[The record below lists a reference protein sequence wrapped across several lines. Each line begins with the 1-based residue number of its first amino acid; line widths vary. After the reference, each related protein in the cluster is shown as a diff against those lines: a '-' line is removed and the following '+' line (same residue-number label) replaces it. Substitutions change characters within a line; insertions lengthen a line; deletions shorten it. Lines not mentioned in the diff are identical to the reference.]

1 MSAEFRSPCLKTSL
15 LSLLAVAGSMLAGAG
30 AVSAQNYPARSVRVI
45 VPYAA
50 GGPTDVIARVVAQK
64 LSQRWGEQVYV
75 ENAPGAGGN
84 TGIANA
90 ARAKPD
96 GYTILV
102 VSTGFI
108 VNPSMYAKIPYDP
121 IKDFSP
127 ITLVAASPNVISVNP
142 SVPAAGLNELI
153 ALIKANPGKYS
164 FAQPTTG
171 STPHLAGEL
180 MKLKYGLDLVMVPF
194 NGAALA
200 VNSTIGGHTPIAF
213 TALPP
218 AMSNIKD
225 GKLRGIAVLSTTRSP
240 SLPDVPTNIEAGV
253 PDLEGDT
260 LTGIVAPAGTPK
272 DIIARWNG
280 AIVQMIKEPDVLAR
294 LETLGFAPVADTPE
308 EFGERLKAEMAKWGK
323 VVRDANIRAG

>member
-1 MSAEFRSPCLKTSL
+1 MSAEFPSPRLKTSL

-108 VNPSMYAKIPYDP
+108 ADS
-121 IKDFSP
+121 
-127 ITLVAASPNVISVNP
+127 IS
-142 SVPAAGLNELI
+142 
-153 ALIKANPGKYS
+153 
-164 FAQPTTG
+164 
-171 STPHLAGEL
+171 
-180 MKLKYGLDLVMVPF
+180 
-194 NGAALA
+194 
-200 VNSTIGGHTPIAF
+200 
-213 TALPP
+213 
-218 AMSNIKD
+218 
-225 GKLRGIAVLSTTRSP
+225 
-240 SLPDVPTNIEAGV
+240 
-253 PDLEGDT
+253 
-260 LTGIVAPAGTPK
+260 
-272 DIIARWNG
+272 
-280 AIVQMIKEPDVLAR
+280 
-294 LETLGFAPVADTPE
+294 
-308 EFGERLKAEMAKWGK
+308 
-323 VVRDANIRAG
+323 